1 LGYLKRVRLDLELAF
16 VINKS
21 EQHVLLRYKVCIF
34 THQKQGGN
42 MTTKTGTLQNKVL
55 KNRRSKNASTSVKIK
70 PNGLYGLYKG
80 KITLNGTSNEVFNL
94 GL

>member
-1 LGYLKRVRLDLELAF
+1 
-16 VINKS
+16 
-21 EQHVLLRYKVCIF
+21 
-34 THQKQGGN
+34 